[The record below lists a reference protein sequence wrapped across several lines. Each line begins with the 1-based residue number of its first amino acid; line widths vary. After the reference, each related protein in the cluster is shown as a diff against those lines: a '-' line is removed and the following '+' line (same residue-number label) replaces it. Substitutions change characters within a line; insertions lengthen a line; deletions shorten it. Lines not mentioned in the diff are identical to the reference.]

1 MEPAAAGAY
10 KTLVDP
16 DFEVIRR
23 EHQQVLEAV
32 RRLETACV
40 ADLAVDAVSA
50 VVGGFLDFFEA
61 AIEPHLQREEARIYP
76 LLEHYLPEGVGSAD
90 TMLREHETLRSLVT
104 LMRRIHRRLA
114 AGDAAAATEGSVLAQ
129 DVALLLRD
137 HIRKEDGVI
146 NPLIEQILRSA
157 HV

>member
-1 MEPAAAGAY
+1 M
-10 KTLVDP
+10 DP
-16 DFEVIRR
+16 DFELIRR

-32 RRLETACV
+32 RRLEPACA
-40 ADLAVDAVSA
+40 ADLSVDALSA
-50 VVGGFLDFFEA
+50 VLGSFLDFFET
-61 AIEPHLQREEARIYP
+61 AIEPHMRCEEAQLYP

-90 TMLREHETLRSLVT
+90 TMLREHETLRSLVG
-104 LMRRIHRRLA
+104 LLRQARRRLA
-114 AGDAAAATEGSVLAQ
+114 ASDVAAASGVAILVQ

-146 NPLIEQILRSA
+146 NPLLERILRSA